1 MNWKKIRVLI
11 SIGLLFVT
19 MTICFYLQD
28 QDAVNTVRFIAQAD
42 DQVTQ
47 TVRLYYDDGTY
58 YAFLPSFA
66 DNDSLRIVYD
76 NDYSLFL
83 DDKYFDSES
92 SFSSFQTNK
101 EYELK
106 IKNSLHF
113 TVCNEKL
120 IIMKAEHIPALS
132 IHLTDGKIENI
143 NADKN
148 ISKSGIATL
157 ITEDKTVDY
166 SGEIKAIHGRGNST
180 WDQAKKSYSLDLPV
194 ETELLGMGAGKDWVL
209 LSNSFDESGLRN
221 KLAYDTAKA
230 IGVKF
235 PVDSEYVDLYID
247 NVYYGM
253 YLLSQKIYVGANHVD
268 INNLE
273 EKTKSLNQYPLSF
286 YNHFEEKRN
295 GKILKGYDIPK
306 NPQDITGGYLVQIE
320 HHEEK
325 LDSRESLFQTD
336 SLGFSLSSPKHAS
349 RQQISY
355 LSDYFNT
362 VEVHLA
368 EGDLSDID
376 VDSFA
381 RYYLIQELFANR
393 DKNSVFFYKDSDM
406 IDGKVY
412 ACSIWDLDLSMG
424 NGWLVSNVNPS
435 VLYRNTNNWFD
446 YLYDN
451 PTFQASLA
459 EQYAN
464 VIRPHVGKLIYKR
477 LKEYKKLTES
487 SFAMDKV
494 RWQYAIRGFSV
505 SDADRTDSSQWGNL
519 SQHHFDTLDEHV
531 TYITD
536 FMKKRIQFLDSTWI
550 DGVTY
555 CFVSFSTP
563 KNSEYYTIKK
573 GDVLTEVPDSPSD
586 GEYGRFI
593 GWFDDDG
600 NEYMPHQTV
609 TQSINYNARWEQTG
623 GTASKLASLRAI
635 IDRIKANPAHE
646 SIYLAGGLVII
657 IGAIVCF
664 VTTDIRK
671 AKKRRAGN
679 GQ

>member
-132 IHLTDGKIENI
+132 IHLTDGKIETI

-247 NVYYGM
+247 NVYFGM

-336 SLGFSLSSPKHAS
+336 SLGFSVSSPKYAS

-355 LSDYFNT
+355 LSDYFNM
-362 VEVHLA
+362 VEAHLA

-424 NGWLVSNVNPS
+424 NGWLVSDVNPS

-459 EQYAN
+459 DLYAN
-464 VIRPHVGKLIYKR
+464 VIRPHMDKLIYKR
-477 LKEYKKLTES
+477 LKEYKNLTES

-494 RWQYAIRGFSV
+494 RWKYAIRGFSV

-531 TYITD
+531 SSITD

-573 GDVLTEVPDSPSD
+573 GDILTEAPVSPSD
-586 GEYGRFI
+586 DEYGRFI